1 MARVLITGMSG
12 VGKSSVVALLG
23 DRGVSTIDTDYGSW
37 KTQDGLW
44 DVVRMT
50 ALLHENCDL
59 VVAGTV
65 ENQGYFYD
73 RFDHVVLLSAPEAI
87 ILERVQGRVT
97 NPYGSTEAERAEI
110 RENLRSIE
118 PLLRRGATRE
128 IDASRPLVDVAEE
141 IMSLVRA

>member
-12 VGKSSVVALLG
+12 VGKSSVVSLLG
-23 DRGVSTIDTDYGSW
+23 GRGVSTIDTDYGSW
-37 KTQDGLW
+37 KTEDGRW

-50 ALLHENCDL
+50 ALLQENHDL

-73 RFDHVVLLSAPEAI
+73 RFDHVVLLSAPEEI
-87 ILERVQGRVT
+87 ILERVKGRVT
-97 NPYGSTEAERAEI
+97 NPYGSTEAERTEI

-118 PLLRRGATRE
+118 PLLRRGATLE

-141 IMSLVRA
+141 IMLLVRA

>member
-23 DRGVSTIDTDYGSW
+23 DRGVSTVDTDYGSW

-50 ALLHENCDL
+50 ALLQKSHDL
-59 VVAGTV
+59 LVAGTV

-97 NPYGSTEAERAEI
+97 NPYGSTEAERTEI

-118 PLLRRGATRE
+118 PLLRRGATLE
-128 IDASRPLVDVAEE
+128 IDASRPLVEVAEE
-141 IMSLVRA
+141 IMSLVYA

>member
-23 DRGVSTIDTDYGSW
+23 DRGVPAIDTDYGSW

-44 DVVRMT
+44 DVNRMT
-50 ALLHENCDL
+50 ALIEGHPDL
-59 VVAGTV
+59 AVAGTV

-87 ILERVQGRVT
+87 ILERVQRRAT
-97 NPYGSTEAERAEI
+97 NPYGSREAERTEI
-110 RENLRSIE
+110 RENLRSVE
-118 PLLRRGATRE
+118 PLLRRGATLE
-128 IDASRPLVDVAEE
+128 LDATRPLVGLVGE
-141 IMSLVRA
+141 IMSLVRP

>member
-44 DVVRMT
+44 DVARMT
-50 ALLHENCDL
+50 ELLQENHDL

-97 NPYGSTEAERAEI
+97 NPYGSTEAERTEI

>member
-23 DRGVSTIDTDYGSW
+23 ESAVPAIDTDYGSW
-37 KTQDGLW
+37 KTRDGLW
-44 DVVRMT
+44 DVDRLT
-50 ALLHENCDL
+50 ALLEEHSDL

-65 ENQGYFYD
+65 ENQGRFYD

-87 ILERVQGRVT
+87 ILERVQRRMT
-97 NPYGSTEAERAEI
+97 NPYGSTKAERVEI

-118 PLLRRGATRE
+118 PLLRRGATIE
-128 IDASRPLVDVAEE
+128 IDATRPLVDVAGE
-141 IMSLVRA
+141 IMSLVRP

>member
-44 DVVRMT
+44 DVARMT
-50 ALLHENCDL
+50 ELLQENHDL

>member
-1 MARVLITGMSG
+1 MARVLVTGMSG

-23 DRGVSTIDTDYGSW
+23 EGGVPAIDTDYGTW

-44 DVVRMT
+44 DVDRMT
-50 ALLHENCDL
+50 ALLEEHHDL

-87 ILERVQGRVT
+87 LLERVQRRVT
-97 NPYGSTEAERAEI
+97 NPYGSTEAERSEI
-110 RENLRSIE
+110 REHLRSIE
-118 PLLRRGATRE
+118 PLLRRGATLE
-128 IDASRPLVDVAEE
+128 IDATRPLVDVVGE
-141 IMSLVRA
+141 IMSLVLP